1 MRASL
6 YARVS
11 SEDQVQGYSLD
22 AQSRAFTKLVEGRD
36 WTIYREYVE
45 EGRSAHTDD
54 VRKRPVFL
62 QAIEDALA
70 GKYDVLVV
78 HKIDRFSRK
87 LKVTLEY
94 FEKLGK
100 AGVGFVSIE
109 NQIDYSSPSGKFM
122 LVMQGGLA
130 ELYSDNLGQ
139 EVKKGLHERKAQGL
153 YNGLL
158 PFGATKGEDGVP
170 IPHPDTSA
178 GLRLIFDLASEG
190 KSDRQVAMSVNA
202 AGYRT
207 AGNSGGRSFSKDS
220 VRGVLINR
228 FYVGELPNGEN
239 GWVDGKHEPLVPLDT
254 FEHVQEI
261 RARNRSRPHTV
272 KRAARVYSLSGV
284 LRCTQCEGPMW
295 VHQNTKG
302 RARIYCR
309 DRHKKGECT
318 NRGTF
323 LDVYEDQVSEYLRR
337 FVIPEDYR
345 ARILA
350 MYRGLEAEEESSEQ
364 VRGELDARL
373 ARLRKLFEWGDI
385 SEDAYRA
392 DSNEIKEELARLAPT
407 DRDPE
412 ILDRLEPFLLDVS
425 EAWTQATADQRN
437 RLARQLFDAVWVTN
451 ERVIAVRPHEELRPF
466 FQISEECQEK
476 SLSGDPDRIRT
487 GDLCLDRVEY
497 SPSYHRRTG
506 AA

>member
-1 MRASL
+1 MGQVRAVL

-11 SEDQVQGYSLD
+11 NEEQVEGYSLD
-22 AQSRAFTKLVEGRD
+22 AQVRAFRSLAEARN
-36 WTIYREYVE
+36 WQNCQEYLE
-45 EGRSAHTDD
+45 QGKSAHVDD
-54 VRKRPVFL
+54 VAKRPVFKE
-62 QAIEDALA
+62 AIDDALR

-87 LKVTLEY
+87 LRVTLEY
-94 FEKLGK
+94 VEKLGR
-100 AGVGFVSIE
+100 AGVGFVSIL
-109 NQIDYSSPSGKFM
+109 NQFDYSRPEGKFM
-122 LVMQGGLA
+122 LVMMGGLA

-139 EVKKGLHERKAQGL
+139 EVKKGLQERKAQGL

-158 PFGATKGEDGVP
+158 PFGVTKGEDGVP

-190 KSDRQVAMSVNA
+190 KSDRQVAMAVNA

-207 AGNSGGRSFSKDS
+207 AGNSGGRSFTKDS
-220 VRGVLINR
+220 VRGVLVNR

-239 GWVDGKHEPLVPLDT
+239 GWIDGKHEPLVPLDT
-254 FEHVQEI
+254 FEHVQQI
-261 RARNRSRPHTV
+261 RARNRSQPHTV
-272 KRAARVYSLSGV
+272 KRTARVYSLSGV
-284 LRCTQCEGPMW
+284 LRCTECQGPMW
-295 VHQNTKG
+295 IHQSTKG

-309 DRHKKGECT
+309 DRLKKGACA

-323 LDVYEDQVSEYLRR
+323 LDVYEDQVAEYLRR

-364 VRGELDARL
+364 IRGELEARL

-385 SEDAYRA
+385 SEDAYVA
-392 DSNEIKEELARLAPT
+392 DSSEIKEELARLAPT
-407 DRDPE
+407 DRNPE
-412 ILDRLEPFLLDVS
+412 ILDRLETFLLDVS
-425 EAWTQATADQRN
+425 EAWAHASADQRN
-437 RLARQLFDAVWVTN
+437 RLARQLFDAVWVRN
-451 ERVIAVRPHEELRPF
+451 EHVVAVRPRAELRPF
-466 FQISEECQEK
+466 FQISEECQIK

-487 GDLCLDRVEY
+487 GDLCLDRAVC
-497 SPSYHRRTG
+497 
-506 AA
+506 